1 MSQSANTTQYN
12 FIFSTKEEFFHVVDF
27 KAEESI
33 SQLYEVD
40 LSIASDHEIF
50 MDAFLNQEGVFIIE
64 AYEMRFF
71 HGIICQMAYSGFSDG
86 MFLYTIKLV
95 PAIWLLSYK
104 TDCRIFQNLTT
115 LEIVNQL
122 FEEAGIFS
130 DRIDVRI
137 QKECDVRDYCVQYNE
152 TTLNFVT
159 RLLEEEGI
167 FYFFEHFEDS
177 HMLVL
182 GDSTT
187 SYQPVY
193 GIPEIEFKNKTGLLT
208 SDEFVF
214 ELKSTQKI
222 YSGKVHINGYNPE
235 QPDLRL
241 QESSHKDIFDYLE
254 IYNYTNSLKTNT
266 SRRFALNALNE
277 NTALKE
283 VFEGQSIC
291 SRILPGFTIGIFNHP
306 LDSMNQD
313 LLITRVIH
321 IGTQPQLVNMDK
333 DLSKRSQYSNTFYGI
348 PSSNDF
354 LPERRAIKP
363 SINGI
368 HTAIVVGPNGE
379 EVFTDKYG
387 RVKVQF
393 HWDRNG
399 VHDENSSCWI
409 RVSQNWAGKNTGMFF
424 LPRVGQEVIVSFVDG
439 NPDSPLIV
447 GSVHNANMPPPYS
460 LPADRYISTIKSGI
474 QEKSSEITLNDTPDI
489 EQIYIHAANNM
500 ETLVDSDIKEEIG
513 NNKHIVIQ
521 NSAFQKIGNNKNMT
535 IEGDA
540 NEKIGD
546 TFSRTIGNDKHEII
560 GSNAFINSEKNYYLN
575 AGKNVVISAEKS
587 ITLRAGNAFIVIGP
601 SGVDISGQPIRLNSG
616 GNPSQALKANPEFPE
631 EAESISETS
640 DDNMQKMDSLPS
652 EGPCTQGKLL
662 AMAAKSGTP
671 FCEIC

>member
-1 MSQSANTTQYN
+1 MPTNLNQYN
-12 FIFSTKEEFFHVVDF
+12 FTFSTQEEYFHVVDF
-27 KAEESI
+27 KASEGISI
-33 SQLYEVD
+33 PYEVD

-95 PAIWLLSYK
+95 PTIWLLSYK

-115 LEIVNQL
+115 LEIVNQI

-167 FYFFEHFEDS
+167 FYFFEHFDDS

-182 GDSTT
+182 GDSPA

-241 QESSHKDIFDYLE
+241 QESSHKDIFDHLE

-266 SRRFALNALNE
+266 SRRLALNTLNE
-277 NTALKE
+277 SAALKE

-291 SRILPGFTIGIFNHP
+291 SRISPGFTIGIFNHP
-306 LDSMNQD
+306 LDSMNQN
-313 LLITRVIH
+313 LLITRGIH
-321 IGTQPQLVNMDK
+321 IGSQPQLVNLDMEF
-333 DLSKRSQYSNTFYGI
+333 SKRSQYSNTFYGI
-348 PSSNDF
+348 PSTNDF

-363 SINGI
+363 LINGV
-368 HTAIVVGPNGE
+368 HTAIVVGPDGE
-379 EVFTDKYG
+379 EIFTDKYG

-399 VHDENSSCWI
+399 IRDENSSCWI

-424 LPRVGQEVIVSFVDG
+424 LPRVGQEVIVSFVNG
-439 NPDSPLIV
+439 NPDNPLMV
-447 GSVHNANMPPPYS
+447 GCVHNANMPPPYN

-474 QEKSSEITLNDTPDI
+474 QDKYNEIKLNDTPDNEHI
-489 EQIYIHAANNM
+489 CIHTNKL
-500 ETLVDSDIKEEIG
+500 ETFVKSEIKEEIG
-513 NNKHIVIQ
+513 KNKHIVVQ

-560 GSNAFINSEKNYYLN
+560 GSNAFINSEQNYYLN
-575 AGKNVVISAEKS
+575 AGKNVVISADTS
-587 ITLRAGNAFIVIGP
+587 ITLRAGNAFVVIGP

-616 GNPSQALKANPEFPE
+616 GNPSQAMRATPELPE
-631 EAESISETS
+631 EAECISENS
-640 DDNMQKMDSLPS
+640 DDSMQKMDSVNP
-652 EGPCTQGKLL
+652 EPPCTQGKLL
-662 AMAAKSGTP
+662 AMAAKSGSP